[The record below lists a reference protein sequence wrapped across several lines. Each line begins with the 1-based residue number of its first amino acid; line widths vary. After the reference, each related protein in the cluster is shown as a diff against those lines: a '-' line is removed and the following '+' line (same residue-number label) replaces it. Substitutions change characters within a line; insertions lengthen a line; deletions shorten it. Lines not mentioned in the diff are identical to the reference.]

1 MRPREGRALAQG
13 HTEHSF
19 LSEWNRQQT
28 RKHKE
33 SRETSGLAPQLTDL
47 LKGAEGA
54 GDLES
59 PPILECSGLCQS
71 HVVEE
76 GRIRGFGFLRQSD
89 VSPACVLQDSAWH
102 DVSNCLLNERVSILP
117 MEESLWV
124 LATSPP

>member
-59 PPILECSGLCQS
+59 PFQFWNVLGSVRVMLWKRAESEAL
-71 HVVEE
+71 
-76 GRIRGFGFLRQSD
+76 
-89 VSPACVLQDSAWH
+89 VS
-102 DVSNCLLNERVSILP
+102 
-117 MEESLWV
+117 
-124 LATSPP
+124 